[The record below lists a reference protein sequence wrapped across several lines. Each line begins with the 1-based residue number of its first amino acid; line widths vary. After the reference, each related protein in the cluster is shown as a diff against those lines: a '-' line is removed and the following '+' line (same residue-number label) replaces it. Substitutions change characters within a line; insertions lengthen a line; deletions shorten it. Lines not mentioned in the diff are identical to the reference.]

1 MIKIVIE
8 QEKYNYGNVGKQP
21 YNLNTTIT
29 IDKDGTLEDYLQAF
43 IKALEIDGFS
53 TLITEQHLIE
63 AIKNA
68 YYEEK
73 C

>member
-8 QEKYNYGNVGKQP
+8 QEKYDYGVAGKQP
-21 YNLNTTIT
+21 YDLDTTIA
-29 IDKDGTLEDYLQAF
+29 IDKDGTLENYLQAF

-53 TLITEQHLIE
+53 FLTEEKLIE